1 MRFEELDDLYHE
13 TILEH
18 RRHPRDSDRLED
30 PDITAD
36 GVNPFCGD
44 EIHIQI
50 ALDSEGRVAR
60 VGLQG
65 VGCAIN
71 QATGSMLS
79 DAIRGKTLDEV
90 EALSK
95 AFNGLMTGGPHP
107 DGLGDLTT
115 LESVRQFPVRIK
127 CALLAWSALDDGIE
141 DYTAARSRE

>member
-18 RRHPRDSDRLED
+18 RRHPRNSDELED
-30 PDITAD
+30 PDITAH

-44 EIHIQI
+44 EIHVQI
-50 ALDSEGRVAR
+50 ALDNEGRVSR

-79 DAIRGKTLDEV
+79 DAIQGKTLDEV

-95 AFNGLMTGGPHP
+95 AFNDLMTGGPHS
-107 DGLGDLTT
+107 DGLGELTA
-115 LESVRQFPVRIK
+115 LESVRQFPIRIK

-141 DYTAARSRE
+141 GYEPALSR

>member
-1 MRFEELDDLYHE
+1 MRFEEIDDLYHE

-18 RRHPRDSDRLED
+18 RRHPRNSDRLED

-50 ALDSEGRVAR
+50 ALDSEGRVSR

-79 DAIRGKTLDEV
+79 DAIQGKTLEEV
-90 EALSK
+90 EALSR
-95 AFNGLMTGGPHP
+95 AFNDLMAGGPHF
-107 DGLGDLTT
+107 DGLGELAT
-115 LESVRQFPVRIK
+115 LESVRQFPIRIK

-141 DYTAARSRE
+141 DYTAARSP

>member
-18 RRHPRDSDRLED
+18 RRHPRNSDRLED

-50 ALDSEGRVAR
+50 ALDSKGRVSR

-79 DAIRGKTLDEV
+79 DAIQGKTLDEV
-90 EALSK
+90 QALSK
-95 AFNGLMTGGPHP
+95 AFNDLMAGGPHS
-107 DGLGDLTT
+107 DGLGELTT
-115 LESVRQFPVRIK
+115 LESVRQFPIRIK

-141 DYTAARSRE
+141 GYEPARSR

>member
-13 TILEH
+13 AILEH
-18 RRHPRDSDRLED
+18 RRHPRNSDRLED

-50 ALDSEGRVAR
+50 ALDSEGRVSR

-79 DAIRGKTLDEV
+79 DAIQGKTLDEV

-95 AFNGLMTGGPHP
+95 AFNDLMTGGPHS
-107 DGLGDLTT
+107 DGLGELTA
-115 LESVRQFPVRIK
+115 LESVRQFPIRIK

-141 DYTAARSRE
+141 DYAAARSR